1 LHHEGTKDTKQEEL
15 NAEKAKYAKISVRE
29 QGHRAEFCHFDRKG
43 EIFLG
48 SFAFADYGCLSSERA
63 SEDSKKDF
71 SLRSK

>member
-1 LHHEGTKDTKQEEL
+1 MQEEL
-15 NAEKAKYAKISVRE
+15 NAERAKYAKISVGE
-29 QGHRAEFCHFDRKG
+29 EFCHFDRRG

-48 SFAFADYGCLSSERA
+48 SFAFAGYGCLSLDRA